1 MFSAAVLSPISDGGR
16 NENKTKAR
24 RCHSK
29 EPFVQAMGVDK
40 EIPGYKMRARNIVF
54 VGHDTRPDI
63 RYLRHL
69 GVPSSIRQRKHP
81 CQTTHPLEL
90 ITPCSMPR
98 PTFLEALDTGT
109 LFRILKRENNSRA
122 LGYLLYDLGIPAWH
136 LMRGTL

>member
-1 MFSAAVLSPISDGGR
+1 MVA
-16 NENKTKAR
+16 EMKTKQKPEDVTQR
-24 RCHSK
+24 SLSSM
-29 EPFVQAMGVDK
+29 AMGVDK

-90 ITPCSMPR
+90 ITHAPCHDLP
-98 PTFLEALDTGT
+98 FL
-109 LFRILKRENNSRA
+109 K
-122 LGYLLYDLGIPAWH
+122 H
-136 LMRGTL
+136 